1 MASPPVTTKLEI
13 QHDGP
18 NRGGRTL
25 YLAPSPWSGLYG
37 ANMLPGFRLLVKH
50 PQLEVVYCEKRGLT
64 RFLAKDAQR
73 HRLAI
78 NSS

>member
-1 MASPPVTTKLEI
+1 
-13 QHDGP
+13 
-18 NRGGRTL
+18 
-25 YLAPSPWSGLYG
+25 
-37 ANMLPGFRLLVKH
+37 MLPGFRLLVKH